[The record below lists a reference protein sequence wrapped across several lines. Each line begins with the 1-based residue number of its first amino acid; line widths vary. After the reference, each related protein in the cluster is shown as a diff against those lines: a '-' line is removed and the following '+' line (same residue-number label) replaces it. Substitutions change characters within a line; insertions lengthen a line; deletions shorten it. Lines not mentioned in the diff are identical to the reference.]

1 MSSHLAGTRRL
12 TPYRLFAVCLTAM
25 LCFSTQAATPTAG
38 RLVAGIAHIESQY
51 GGRLGVAVLDS
62 ATGRIA
68 SYRGDER
75 FPMCSTFK
83 IFAAAAMLANVDAG
97 SERLNRRITYE
108 PKDLVIYSPITRGHL
123 TDGMTLGA
131 LARAAVRWSD
141 NSAANLVL
149 DSFGGPDALN
159 TYLRGLGDRVTRLD
173 SREPICSQIV
183 AGSVANTSTPV
194 AMVGTMRSI
203 LLGDALTASSR
214 RRLTGWMIDGRT
226 GDKRLRAGL
235 PASWRVGDKTGS
247 GDLATA
253 NDVAIAWPPHGPPL
267 LIAVFFTGAP
277 GAVDRDRPIADVG
290 RLIGRL
296 YTN

>member
-1 MSSHLAGTRRL
+1 MPSLPAGARRL
-12 TPYRLFAVCLTAM
+12 TLYGLFAVCLTAV
-25 LCFSTQAATPTAG
+25 LSFSTQAATPAAERLAAG
-38 RLVAGIAHIESQY
+38 VAHIESQY

-62 ATGRIA
+62 ASGRIT

-83 IFAAAAMLANVDAG
+83 ILAAAAMLARVDAG
-97 SERLNRRITYE
+97 RERLDRRITYR
-108 PKDLVIYSPITRGHL
+108 PDDLVSYSPITRPHVA
-123 TDGMTLGA
+123 DGMTLGA

-149 DSFGGPDALN
+149 DSFGGPNALN
-159 TYLRGLGDRVTRLD
+159 TYLRELGDRVTRLD

-194 AMVGTMRSI
+194 AMVATMRSI
-203 LLGDALTASSR
+203 LLGDALTAPSR
-214 RRLTGWMIDGRT
+214 RHLTGWMIDGRT

-235 PASWRVGDKTGS
+235 PTSWRVGDKTGS
-247 GDLATA
+247 GDRATA
-253 NDVAIAWPPHGPPL
+253 NDVAITWPRHGQPL

-277 GAVDRDRPIADVG
+277 GSVDRDRPVADVG

-296 YTN
+296 YAD